1 MSLSPLLVTREAQH
15 LNLSLNAPERHNEI
29 DIHLRD
35 ALCEAF
41 ELALI
46 DETIETLSLSA
57 IGKSFSIGGLYQ
69 NSDKLQTRQLRTG
82 FVASVSR
89 GGYSRNWSGG
99 IILFMFGHI

>member
-29 DIHLRD
+29 NIHLRD

-46 DETIETLSLSA
+46 DETIETLSYLLLAKASLLGA
-57 IGKSFSIGGLYQ
+57 LYQ

-89 GGYSRNWSGG
+89 AVTRAIGLAG
-99 IILFMFGHI
+99 

>member
-46 DETIETLSLSA
+46 DETIETLSYLLLAKASLL
-57 IGKSFSIGGLYQ
+57 GGFI
-69 NSDKLQTRQLRTG
+69 RIRTSCRPG
-82 FVASVSR
+82 NCALDRSVR
-89 GGYSRNWSGG
+89 LPGGYSRDWSGG